1 MSEFLEGFEALM
13 QRPLVA
19 EVLKVLL
26 VLLITVLALRLT
38 AKISAKADRLIVERG
53 ELNPAEGVK
62 RRRTVAN
69 IVKYSINVLVLTIA
83 AVTILHETGIDIKPL
98 LAGAGVAGIMI
109 GLGAQNLMRDTLA
122 GLFVLLEHQ
131 YDVDDWIRVAGVTGR
146 VENVTLRRTQLRD
159 IDGNV
164 HFVPNGQATVV
175 TNLTKE
181 WARAR
186 LDIGVAYKENVDRVI
201 EVLKDIGQE
210 MESDSEWGPRL
221 LEPMEVPG
229 VQALGDS
236 SVDIRIFF
244 KTLPDEKWNVARE
257 LRRRIKN
264 RFDAEGIEIPFP
276 HRTLYM
282 GTGEGGSLRVE
293 TSRGDEGA

>member
-1 MSEFLEGFEALM
+1 MSEVIEVLEALVH
-13 QRPLVA
+13 RPVIAAGLRV
-19 EVLKVLL
+19 VL
-26 VLLITVLALRLT
+26 VLLITGLVLRLT
-38 AKISAKADRLIVERG
+38 ARIAKKADRLIQERG
-53 ELNPAEGVK
+53 ELLPTEGVK
-62 RRRTVAN
+62 RRRTLAN
-69 IVKYSINVLVLTIA
+69 VVKYSINALILTIA
-83 AVTILHETGIDIKPL
+83 GITILHETGIDIKPL
-98 LAGAGVAGIMI
+98 LAGAGVAGIVI

-122 GLFVLLEHQ
+122 GLFVLIEHQ
-131 YDVDDWIRVAGVTGR
+131 YDVDDWVTIAGVTGR
-146 VENVTLRRTQLRD
+146 VERVTLRHTQLRD

-164 HFVPNGQATVV
+164 HFVPNGAATVV

-186 LDIGVAYKENVDRVI
+186 LDVGVAYKENVDRVI
-201 EVLKDIGQE
+201 EVLKDIGE
-210 MESDSEWGPRL
+210 KMESDEEWGPRL
-221 LEPMEVPG
+221 LEPMEIPG

-282 GTGEGGSLRVE
+282 GSAEGGSLKVE
-293 TSRGDEGA
+293 TSRGDEGT